1 MERNNLFDRATEL
14 LHRRLDAISTNMQE
28 GILNE
33 LSEGEKRAA
42 DELMGIA
49 EHARK
54 VDADKASLVMKAI
67 GLRAQSLTPEQV
79 ATLMEGFGDDPLR
92 LLGETEP
99 DK

>member
-1 MERNNLFDRATEL
+1 
-14 LHRRLDAISTNMQE
+14 
-28 GILNE
+28 
-33 LSEGEKRAA
+33 
-42 DELMGIA
+42 MGIA